1 MVIALS
7 EFVQR
12 REQLLSKLGSGVAVF
27 RSAPHAV
34 MHNDVEYRYRQD
46 SDFYYLTGL
55 DEPESV
61 AVLAPNHEHKFV
73 LFVRPRDP
81 AQETWVGYR
90 LGVEGAKEKLGADAV
105 FSIADLDQELPKLLE
120 TGDRLYYHLGRDR
133 AFDERMLQFY
143 QQQLALYPRRGFG
156 PIAIADPGP
165 LLHSLRQVKS
175 PAEIEQLRK
184 AIAIA
189 VEAHDRAR
197 AIAAPGVWEY
207 EVEAAIEGCFR
218 QRGAQ
223 GVAYPS
229 IVAAGA
235 NACIL
240 HYIDNN
246 QQLQDGDLLLIDAG
260 CSTDYYNSDLTR
272 TFPVNGRFSDEQ
284 RALYSIVLEAQ
295 KRAIAAVQAGAPYG
309 NFHEAAVRTLIDGLL
324 DLGLLQGDPAELYE
338 TGAYRPF
345 YMHRTGHWLG
355 MDVHDVGTYQYRD
368 SWTTLAPG
376 HVVTVEPGLY
386 ISPTI
391 TVAEGQ
397 PEVPER
403 WRGIGIRIEDDVLVQ
418 ADGPEVLSAD
428 LVKEIADLE
437 RSS

>member
-1 MVIALS
+1 M
-7 EFVQR
+7 
-12 REQLLSKLGSGVAVF
+12 
-27 RSAPHAV
+27 
-34 MHNDVEYRYRQD
+34 
-46 SDFYYLTGL
+46 
-55 DEPESV
+55 
-61 AVLAPNHEHKFV
+61 
-73 LFVRPRDP
+73 
-81 AQETWVGYR
+81 
-90 LGVEGAKEKLGADAV
+90 
-105 FSIADLDQELPKLLE
+105 
-120 TGDRLYYHLGRDR
+120 
-133 AFDERMLQFY
+133 
-143 QQQLALYPRRGFG
+143 
-156 PIAIADPGP
+156 
-165 LLHSLRQVKS
+165 
-175 PAEIEQLRK
+175 
-184 AIAIA
+184 
-189 VEAHDRAR
+189 
-197 AIAAPGVWEY
+197 
-207 EVEAAIEGCFR
+207 EAAIEGCFR

-223 GVAYPS
+223 GAAYPS
-229 IVAAGA
+229 IVATGA

-260 CSTDYYNSDLTR
+260 CSTGYYNSDLTR

-284 RALYSIVLEAQ
+284 RALYAIVLEAQ
-295 KRAIAAVQAGAPYG
+295 KQAIAAVQVGAPYG
-309 NFHEAAVRTLIDGLL
+309 NFHEAAVRTLIEGLL

-355 MDVHDVGTYQYRD
+355 LDVHDVGTYQYRD

-391 TVAEGQ
+391 AVAEGQ

-418 ADGPEVLSAD
+418 ADGPEVLSAA

-437 RSS
+437 S